1 MENFQIIEHYNEQRK
16 NEMISFLESKC
27 ELPNQLKGNLHVF
40 SLLLQL
46 TLMIPNTLVI
56 FPLCLQMITF
66 KTPQVKGERVI

>member
-1 MENFQIIEHYNEQRK
+1 MGNFQIIEHYNEQRK

-40 SLLLQL
+40 SLLLL
-46 TLMIPNTLVI
+46 LMILITIAI
-56 FPLCLQMITF
+56 FPLCLQIVAF

>member
-40 SLLLQL
+40 SLLLL
-46 TLMIPNTLVI
+46 LFLMINDSYYISNISTLSTNDYV
-56 FPLCLQMITF
+56 
-66 KTPQVKGERVI
+66 

>member
-40 SLLLQL
+40 SLPLL
-46 TLMIPNTLVI
+46 TLMILITLVI
-56 FPLCLQMITF
+56 FPLCLQMMTF